1 MKRLALALLG
11 LAACE
16 SRKIGRIDREA
27 AKKLFDEVALPTAPP
42 GMSDLTIDDR
52 GILWAIAERDRTV
65 LEIDVTKQPP
75 LVTTHP
81 LQGIA
86 DGVDTE
92 AIAWLGNGAFAI
104 GTEGANAPSASVVS
118 AELRGTAIVAT
129 ATRDL
134 SSGQLGVLLT
144 SNHGIEA
151 LCGRGGELLAVAE
164 TVGKDVDKRWAP
176 LVRIRGDEVTLTKL
190 WLTTTTGKI
199 SAITCTLADD
209 GAAKV
214 TAIERHFGVAR
225 LLSFT
230 LDRSSKEVTPTVD
243 LDLHPVLH
251 NAFNLEGITKLPDGR
266 IVTINDNQSSKVSG
280 PTQLFVFHPR

>member
-1 MKRLALALLG
+1 MTRIALALLG

-16 SRKIGRIDREA
+16 SHKIGPMDREA
-27 AKKLFDEVALPTAPP
+27 ATKLFDEIVLPTAPP

-52 GILWAIAERDRTV
+52 GVLWSIAERDRTV

-75 LVTTHP
+75 LVTAHP

-92 AIAWLGNGAFAI
+92 AIAWLGNGTFAI
-104 GTEGANAPSASVVS
+104 GTEGANGPAAAVVS
-118 AELRGTAIVAT
+118 AELRGAALVAT

-151 LCGRGGELLAVAE
+151 LCGRSGELLAVAE

-176 LVRIRGDEVTLTKL
+176 LVRIRGDEVKLAKL

-209 GAAKV
+209 GTAQV
-214 TAIERHFGVAR
+214 TALERHFGVAR
-225 LLSFT
+225 LLSFK
-230 LDRSSKEVTPTVD
+230 LDRSQTEITPTVD
-243 LDLHPVLH
+243 LDLHPILH

-266 IVTINDNQSSKVSG
+266 IVTINDNQSAKVSG